1 LAGAT
6 KRHEVRERQGNQNMS
21 EVVESGS
28 APVRD
33 RADTN
38 PRRSSIFATMFVALG
53 VGATLIWIAFL
64 VWLAIRIL

>member
-1 LAGAT
+1 
-6 KRHEVRERQGNQNMS
+6 MS
-21 EVVESGS
+21 EVAESGS
-28 APVRD
+28 QPVRD
-33 RADTN
+33 PADTN